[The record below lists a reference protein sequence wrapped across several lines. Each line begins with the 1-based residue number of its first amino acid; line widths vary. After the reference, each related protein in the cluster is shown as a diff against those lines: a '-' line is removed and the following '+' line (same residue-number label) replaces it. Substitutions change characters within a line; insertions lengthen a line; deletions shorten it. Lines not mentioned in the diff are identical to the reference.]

1 MVYDAGSKPFA
12 RAARMEYASTIAT
25 MSTPRATQDME
36 KYLAELARH
45 DSPTDRQILDVWQKM
60 LDTGP
65 SPDVA
70 TRDRGIG
77 TNRAQLT

>member
-1 MVYDAGSKPFA
+1 MTHYSVPDLLRGARSAPFQ
-12 RAARMEYASTIAT
+12 MIAT